1 MAASDSTSPIT
12 PQFWERYKA
21 ACRDRGLPADD
32 QNIYAWMDTEYLDF
46 RIKCIVYR
54 NNKKLRA
61 EVAALYQ
68 GAA

>member
-1 MAASDSTSPIT
+1 
-12 PQFWERYKA
+12 
-21 ACRDRGLPADD
+21 
-32 QNIYAWMDTEYLDF
+32 MDTEYLDF